1 MRDGTPHPAVLAPG
15 PVREY
20 HMYNPSSIFSIKYS
34 IYPYIQRGRSGG
46 GRVFFTKDSL
56 RKWERAVCRNACFP
70 IPSSGG
76 RCRGRCRAKSCGRS
90 NIPENGAAA
99 AAFRIFRA
107 RRTSVIH
114 VFPRSRI
121 LFWISRGWPPL
132 RGHGND
138 G

>member
-56 RKWERAVCRNACFP
+56 RKWERAVCRNPCFP
-70 IPSSGG
+70 IPS
-76 RCRGRCRAKSCGRS
+76 CRGPIPGKKLRQEQHSRKRCCRCGFSHFLRSPHIGNSCLSALANLVLDR
-90 NIPENGAAA
+90 PWLA
-99 AAFRIFRA
+99 
-107 RRTSVIH
+107 
-114 VFPRSRI
+114 
-121 LFWISRGWPPL
+121 PL